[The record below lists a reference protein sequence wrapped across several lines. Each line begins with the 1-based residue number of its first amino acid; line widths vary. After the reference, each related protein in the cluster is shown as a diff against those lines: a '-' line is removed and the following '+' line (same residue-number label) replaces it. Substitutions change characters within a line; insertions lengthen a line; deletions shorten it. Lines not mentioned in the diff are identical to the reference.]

1 MNEPMLYSPLS
12 CVPVERGE
20 AGFYSSPCYNLTSE
34 TTPLTDCSQS
44 SEPLSEVLSHQAR
57 RYRDLALTKMKTR
70 HTDLEAQ
77 ERQHGRIALRRNRGY
92 FHYPG
97 EAKLG
102 LTTALESLKD
112 QLYEIE
118 GQKDG
123 EAWIVARI
131 KEKNHEMKKLDR
143 VVAEYM
149 KKAVLMQ
156 HEKESPLRHLPV
168 LRSRYVLTELIGYGG
183 TAMVWEAWDL
193 VSEQPVAIKFG
204 SDKSIEREYSI
215 HKRFVHPNL
224 VPCLELLQNAENDQ
238 VFTGLV
244 MQRLQFDVQH
254 ILNIHNMF
262 QWSDAIVIMTKL
274 LRALEY
280 MHTQLN
286 VAHMDLKPANILLDS
301 GSSGEVKLA
310 DFQLAKPAD
319 QVVAIGDIGTL
330 KYLAPECIEEALS
343 HGKTTNAKVDLWAA
357 GIVFYQMVHGEHPIC
372 RGSTSTLDVKRDI
385 LQFNGRLY
393 HPPDTSEDFH
403 YARKLIGA
411 LLNPDASKRP
421 TAREALDFLLEH
433 SDYHYT
439 N

>member
-1 MNEPMLYSPLS
+1 MNEVMLYSPLS

-20 AGFYSSPCYNLTSE
+20 AGLFSSACSSLTSE
-34 TTPLTDCSQS
+34 TAQLTDSSQS
-44 SEPLSEVLSHQAR
+44 SEPLSKVLGHQAR
-57 RYRDLALTKMKTR
+57 RYRELALTKMKTR
-70 HTDLEAQ
+70 HTDLEVQ
-77 ERQHGRIALRRNRGY
+77 ERQHGRIVLRRNRGY
-92 FHYPG
+92 HQYPG

-102 LTTALESLKD
+102 LTSALESLKD
-112 QLYEIE
+112 QLYKIE

-123 EAWIVARI
+123 EAWIIGRI

-143 VVAEYM
+143 FVAEYV

-156 HEKESPLRHLPV
+156 HEKASPLRHLPV
-168 LRSRYVLTELIGYGG
+168 IRSRYALNELIGYGG

-193 VSEQPVAIKFG
+193 LSEQPVAIKFG
-204 SDKSIEREYSI
+204 PDKSIQREYSI

-224 VPCLELLQNAENDQ
+224 VPCLELLRHVENDQ

-262 QWSDAIVIMTKL
+262 QWSDAIVIMTEL
-274 LRALEY
+274 LRGLDY

-286 VAHMDLKPANILLDS
+286 IAHLDLKPANILLDS

-319 QVVAIGDIGTL
+319 QVVAVGDTGTL
-330 KYLAPECIEEALS
+330 KYLAPECIEEALN

-393 HPPDTSEDFH
+393 HPPDTTEDYR
-403 YARKLIGA
+403 YARQLIGA
-411 LLNPDASKRP
+411 LLNPDPSKRP

-433 SDYHYT
+433 SEYRYVK
-439 N
+439 